1 MAVVRARSSAPPYLA
16 LLFVGLWIISTILA
30 ILFYISGGRTSDDLK
45 KAQDDLRTIASQQ
58 DRMTILPELMKGVPA
73 GQTALG
79 VAAGQINSLKTAIGA
94 PPEASV
100 ADITSPGNGLIA
112 QALVRAGLPQNG
124 KLLDGFNALAAKF
137 RAETDRSKALAA
149 NYEALKAQVDADKRN
164 YDAAAA
170 SLQQS
175 IDAMKGQLGAA
186 TGATGAADQARQQ
199 AITDYEN
206 KLSTMRDQQE
216 ADRRNTVLQTEQLKD
231 QLAQAN
237 ERIRLL
243 QDEIEKYRPTS
254 NTNVGR
260 EPAGQIVRAATG
272 SGEVYINLGRRDH
285 VTPGLTFAVY
295 DPQIGVRFDTDEAA
309 AGKGSIEVLAVG
321 DSESLCRVTQTT
333 KGQAIQSGDLIANPV
348 YQHDKNRQFH
358 FVVVG
363 DFDLDGDGV
372 ATPAERDRLI
382 RMIKDWGGVIDD
394 KVTTQTDFLVAG
406 TRPASPVV
414 TGEDQATPGSVAD
427 ERIKKQQAYDDTVA
441 EAKRSTVPILNAN
454 RFLAM
459 IGYYNTTVVHG

>member
-1 MAVVRARSSAPPYLA
+1 MAVVRARSAPPYLA
-16 LLFVGLWIISTILA
+16 LLFVGLWIVSTVLA

-45 KAQDDLRTIASQQ
+45 KAQDDLKNIASQQ
-58 DRMTILPELMKGVPA
+58 ERMTVLPELLKGST
-73 GQTALG
+73 GKTALG
-79 VAAGQINSLKTAIGA
+79 VAAAQIESLKNAIGA
-94 PPEASV
+94 GPEASV
-100 ADITSPGNGLIA
+100 ADIAAPGNGLIA
-112 QALVRAGLPQNG
+112 QALTRAGLPANG
-124 KLLDGFNALAAKF
+124 KLLDGFNALAAKY
-137 RAETDRSKALAA
+137 RAETERSKTLAA
-149 NYEALKAQVDADKRN
+149 NYDALKTQVDTDKRN
-164 YDAAAA
+164 YDAAAQ

-175 IDAMKGQLGAA
+175 VDALKGQLGSA

-199 AITDYEN
+199 AIADYEK
-206 KLSTMRDQQE
+206 KLSDMRDAQE
-216 ADRRNTVLQTEQLKD
+216 AERRNTVLQTEQIKD

-260 EPAGQIVRAATG
+260 EPAGLIVRAATG

-295 DPQIGVRFDTDEAA
+295 DPQTGVRFDSDEAA
-309 AGKGSIEVLAVG
+309 AGKGSIEVLAIG

-333 KGQAIQSGDLIANPV
+333 KGQAIQSGDLISNPV

-358 FVVVG
+358 FVVIG

-382 RMIKDWGGVIDD
+382 RMVKSWGGVIDD

-406 TRPASPVV
+406 ARPASPIVSSD
-414 TGEDQATPGSVAD
+414 DQATPGSVAD
-427 ERIKKQQAYDDTVA
+427 ERIKKQQAYDDTIA

-459 IGYYNTTVVHG
+459 IGYYNTTVVRG